1 MDACEDYM
9 LDAHEARRI
18 ITEVVNVT
26 REWRRLAV
34 RLGASKREMD
44 MFGGIFE
51 REWTY

>member
-26 REWRRLAV
+26 RGWRRLAV
-34 RLGASKREMD
+34 RLGVSKREVD
-44 MFGGIFE
+44 MFGGVFE
-51 REWTY
+51 REWKY